1 MDNAVPA
8 LGNIVTLL
16 GNLIPPLGNALLT
29 TDIPVLSLGIL
40 VPPLGYPVPVLGNA
54 VPLMGKPVPSL
65 DNTVSVLV
73 LLAQPCVMI
82 LSEETFCAAP
92 LHCFDKLS
100 AWRMVHQI
108 FRLKLLS
115 FLLLFFFFCFSFSSF
130 SHPSQHQT
138 GTIPKCSMTSRE
150 LKALPKT

>member
-1 MDNAVPA
+1 MDNAMPA
-8 LGNIVTLL
+8 LGNVVTLL

-29 TDIPVLSLGIL
+29 TDNPVLSLGIL
-40 VPPLGYPVPVLGNA
+40 VPPLGYPVPVLGNP

-115 FLLLFFFFCFSFSSF
+115 FLLLFFFFVSVSPHFPTHLSIR
-130 SHPSQHQT
+130 QGLYQNA
-138 GTIPKCSMTSRE
+138 R
-150 LKALPKT
+150 

>member
-29 TDIPVLSLGIL
+29 TDNPVLSLGIL

-115 FLLLFFFFCFSFSSF
+115 FLLLFFLFQFLLIFPPISASDRDYTKMLEDFS
-130 SHPSQHQT
+130 
-138 GTIPKCSMTSRE
+138 
-150 LKALPKT
+150 

>member
-29 TDIPVLSLGIL
+29 TDNPVLSLGIL
-40 VPPLGYPVPVLGNA
+40 VPPLGYP

-115 FLLLFFFFCFSFSSF
+115 FLLLFFFFFCFSFSSF

>member
-29 TDIPVLSLGIL
+29 TDNPVLSLGIL
-40 VPPLGYPVPVLGNA
+40 VPPLGYP

-150 LKALPKT
+150 LEALPKT